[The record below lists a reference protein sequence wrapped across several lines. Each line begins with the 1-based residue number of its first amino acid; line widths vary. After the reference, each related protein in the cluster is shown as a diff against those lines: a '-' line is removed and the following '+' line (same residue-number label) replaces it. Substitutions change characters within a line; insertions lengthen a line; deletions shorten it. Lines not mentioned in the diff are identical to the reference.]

1 MKGKRG
7 LVLTVAGPHGSGRS
21 TQALRLADSFGLRYV
36 STGTLFRER
45 ATQLGVSLEEMTR
58 IASEDDAFDRIL
70 DERAKEE
77 TRKGGLVLDATLSG
91 WVAVDPD
98 LRIYLTAPLDVRV
111 RRIADREGRDVGDVE
126 RETHLREA
134 VELNRFRRYYS
145 YDLVDLTI
153 YDLVLN
159 TAPFDVDAVAHILKN
174 VVDEYMVER

>member
-111 RRIADREGRDVGDVE
+111 RRIADREGRAVGEVE

-145 YDLVDLTI
+145 YDLADLTI

-159 TAPFDVDAVAHILKN
+159 TAPFDADAVAHILKN
-174 VVDEYMVER
+174 VVEEYMVER

>member
-21 TQALRLADSFGLRYV
+21 TQAFRLADSFGLRYV

-77 TRKGGLVLDATLSG
+77 TRKGGVVLDATLSG

-111 RRIADREGRDVGDVE
+111 RRIADREGRNFGDVE

-145 YDLVDLTI
+145 YDLADLTI

-174 VVDEYMVER
+174 VVEEYMVER

>member
-174 VVDEYMVER
+174 VVEEYMVER